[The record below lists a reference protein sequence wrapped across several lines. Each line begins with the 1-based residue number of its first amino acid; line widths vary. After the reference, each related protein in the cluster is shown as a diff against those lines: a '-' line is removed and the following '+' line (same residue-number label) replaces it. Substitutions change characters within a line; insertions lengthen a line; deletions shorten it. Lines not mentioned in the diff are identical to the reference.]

1 MHKGISTLAVIAVLV
16 QGPAAAGA
24 PGGARLEQRRTGQ
37 NQTGLCRTPLA
48 LPQLGPERWNRPQP
62 GPVPMAVPRG
72 GDKDDRPASMAAP
85 MDPPPPPPVM
95 ARDSSE
101 GTVTAARKEGSRSA
115 KPTPVPVEREV
126 ARSVMPPRDR
136 PDLQFQGGLTAG
148 EHDDL
153 LNPELY
159 ADYVRRSDLGQQIA
173 GLPQLDTRRVLTIAV
188 NDRSG
193 QPLARSMVEV
203 QCADGNRIMLPTQSD
218 GTVVLFPALDQLGSS
233 VMVRAAGQ
241 DWRSVIIAP
250 GAGGQRVTFTL
261 DLMAMQMPPK
271 LDLMLVIDTTGSMG
285 DEIQYLQN
293 ELAGIVGALRAQHP
307 GLDLRVGFVF
317 YRDVQDS
324 YVTHTV
330 PFTRDISAA
339 QGELVQQGANGG
351 GDYPEAMEQA
361 LIRAAGQDW
370 RADAVKTM
378 LLVADAPPHDADVAL
393 AWHAGEVLRAKRVQV
408 VPVAA
413 SGVGD
418 SAEYLMRGLAALTQ
432 SRYTFLTD
440 DSGIGNPHA
449 APAIDCY
456 LVTRLDALLRRVID
470 SQLSGRRVEPE
481 RQEVIRRVGQYDNG
495 RCVIPR
501 GRLPQE

>member
-1 MHKGISTLAVIAVLV
+1 MRKGFSTLAVIAILAQVPV
-16 QGPAAAGA
+16 AAKA
-24 PGGARLEQRRTGQ
+24 PGSRGQSQRRSS
-37 NQTGLCRTPLA
+37 LCRTPLP
-48 LPQLGPERWNRPQP
+48 LPQLGAERWNRQQP
-62 GPVPMAVPRG
+62 RPMPVSAPRG
-72 GDKDDRPASMAAP
+72 GIEEDRPVPVAEPMPAS
-85 MDPPPPPPVM
+85 PPPVM
-95 ARDSSE
+95 GRESADV
-101 GTVTAARKEGSRSA
+101 TVTAARSSSPASA
-115 KPTPVPVEREV
+115 KAGPVPSEV
-126 ARSVMPPRDR
+126 GTTRPIMPP
-136 PDLQFQGGLTAG
+136 PDPQNMQFQSGLTAG

-173 GLPQLDTRRVLTIAV
+173 GLPRLDTRRVLTVAV

-193 QPLARSMVEV
+193 QPLARSLVEV

-218 GTVVLFPALDQLGSS
+218 GTVVLFPELDQLGSS
-233 VMVRAAGQ
+233 IRVRAAGQ
-241 DWRSVIIAP
+241 DWRSVAIAS
-250 GAGGQRVTFTL
+250 GAGGQRVTFTAAA
-261 DLMAMQMPPK
+261 DAAQQAAK

-285 DEIQYLQN
+285 DEIQYLQS
-293 ELAGIVGALRAQHP
+293 ELAGIVGALRAAHP

-317 YRDVQDS
+317 YRDVQDE

-330 PFTRDISAA
+330 PFTHDLRAA
-339 QGELVQQGANGG
+339 QAELVQQGANGG

-370 RADAVKTM
+370 RPDAVKTM

-470 SQLSGRRVEPE
+470 SQLTGLRIEPE
-481 RQEVIRRVGQYDNG
+481 RQEVIRRVGQYDHG

-501 GRLPQE
+501 GRLPQD

>member
-1 MHKGISTLAVIAVLV
+1 MSKRISTLAVIAMLA
-16 QGPAAAGA
+16 QGPVAASAPDGA
-24 PGGARLEQRRTGQ
+24 SHDQRRA
-37 NQTGLCRTPLA
+37 GLCRTPLP
-48 LPQLGPERWNRPQP
+48 LPQLGPERWNRSQP
-62 GPVPMAVPRG
+62 GPVPMAAPRG
-72 GDKDDRPASMAAP
+72 GIEEDRAAPMAAP
-85 MDPPPPPPVM
+85 IASPPSAPPPVM
-95 ARDSSE
+95 ARDS
-101 GTVTAARKEGSRSA
+101 AAVIATGARMDSPASDKA
-115 KPTPVPVEREV
+115 MPVPSERES
-126 ARSVMPPRDR
+126 ARPIMPPPDR
-136 PDLQFQGGLTAG
+136 PDMQFQGGLTAG

-173 GLPQLDTRRVLTIAV
+173 GLPQLDTRRVLTVSVI
-188 NDRSG
+188 DRSG

-218 GTVVLFPALDQLGSS
+218 GTVVLFPELDRLGRTIR
-233 VMVRAAGQ
+233 VRAAGQ
-241 DWRSVIIAP
+241 DWRTVALAP
-250 GAGGQRVTFTL
+250 GAGGQRVTFT
-261 DLMAMQMPPK
+261 AAANAAQQEPK
-271 LDLMLVIDTTGSMG
+271 LDLLLVIDTTGSMG
-285 DEIQYLQN
+285 DEIQYLQT
-293 ELAGIVGALRAQHP
+293 ELAGIVGALRVAHP
-307 GLDLRVGFVF
+307 KLDLRVGFVF
-317 YRDVQDS
+317 YRDVQDD
-324 YVTHTV
+324 YVTRTV
-330 PFTRDISAA
+330 PFTRDLRAA

-361 LIRAAGQDW
+361 LARAAGQDW

-470 SQLSGRRVEPE
+470 SQLAGRRIEPE
-481 RQEVIRRVGQYDNG
+481 RYEVIRRVGQYDHG
-495 RCVIPR
+495 HCVIPR

>member
-1 MHKGISTLAVIAVLV
+1 MHKGISTLAVIAILAQVPV
-16 QGPAAAGA
+16 AAKA
-24 PGGARLEQRRTGQ
+24 PGSLSQSQRRSSQ
-37 NQTGLCRTPLA
+37 CRTPVP
-48 LPQLGPERWNRPQP
+48 LPQLGAERWNRQQP
-62 GPVPMAVPRG
+62 RPMPVSTSRG
-72 GDKDDRPASMAAP
+72 GIEEDRPAPVAEP
-85 MDPPPPPPVM
+85 MPASPPPVM
-95 ARDSSE
+95 ARESADV
-101 GTVTAARKEGSRSA
+101 TVTGALSSGPTSTKAGPLPSAVGTAR
-115 KPTPVPVEREV
+115 PI
-126 ARSVMPPRDR
+126 MPP
-136 PDLQFQGGLTAG
+136 PDPQNMPFQSGLTAG

-173 GLPQLDTRRVLTIAV
+173 GLPQLDTRRVLTVAV
-188 NDRSG
+188 TDRSG
-193 QPLARSMVEV
+193 QPLARSPVEV
-203 QCADGNRIMLPTQSD
+203 QCADGNRIVLPTQSD
-218 GTVVLFPALDQLGSS
+218 GTAVLFPELDQLGSS
-233 VMVRAAGQ
+233 IQVRAAGQ
-241 DWRSVIIAP
+241 DWRSVAIAT
-250 GAGGQRVTFTL
+250 GAGGQRVTFT
-261 DLMAMQMPPK
+261 AAANAAQQAPK

-285 DEIQYLQN
+285 DEIQYLQS
-293 ELAGIVGALRAQHP
+293 ELAGIIGAVRAAHP

-317 YRDVQDS
+317 YRDVVDE

-330 PFTRDISAA
+330 PFTRDLHAA
-339 QGELVQQGANGG
+339 QGELLQQGANGG

-370 RADAVKTM
+370 RPDAVKTM

-449 APAIDCY
+449 PPAIDCY

-470 SQLSGRRVEPE
+470 SQLTGLRIEPE
-481 RQEVIRRVGQYDNG
+481 RQEVIRQVGQYDHG

-501 GRLPQE
+501 GRLPQQ